1 MKKKVKMKMISRQYD
16 LSGGMLFDMISEQM
30 EANNGGRLPADFDEN
45 TVMSS
50 GSEAFELMTEATYEK
65 TDDRI
70 RLSYAESE
78 LTGMEGAVTS
88 ISYDAKA
95 PGVLTMMR
103 GGSYYTVL
111 VFEEGR
117 RHLCAYNTG
126 VMPFELCVYT
136 YKVQNRLDE
145 DGYGFLTLDYLV
157 EIKGA
162 KTQRTK
168 FRINVSP
175 LSV

>member
-1 MKKKVKMKMISRQYD
+1 MKKKVKMKIFSRQYD
-16 LSGGMLFDMISEQM
+16 LAGEMLFDMISEQA
-30 EANNGGRLPADFDEN
+30 ETLSGGKLPLNFDES
-45 TVMSS
+45 TVVQSDTES
-50 GSEAFELMTEATYEK
+50 FELMTEATYEK
-65 TDDRI
+65 RNGRI
-70 RLSYAESE
+70 SLSYAESE
-78 LTGMEGAVTS
+78 LTGMEGATTTVS
-88 ISYDAKA
+88 FEENA
-95 PGVLTMMR
+95 PEILTMMR

-145 DGYGFLTLDYLV
+145 NGYGHLILDYLV

-162 KTQRTK
+162 KAQRTK

-175 LSV
+175 LTL